1 MDKTITYIVAILAI
15 VSLAVASYGFV
26 SFQGQVTDLE
36 QSNSALESSISGL
49 EGTLTTIEGQ
59 LDTIQDQIGVYQSNI
74 TALEEELGK
83 YKEVTL
89 VDAMGNVV
97 VLTSPPER
105 IVSLAP
111 SNTEILFAIGAG
123 DKVVGVTDFCNY
135 PYNFTEWIEAGNMT
149 SIGNYYGPSTEPIV
163 ALDPDLVLA
172 SSGSLEAAE
181 NLHDL
186 GYNVLVIESRTLDG
200 VLQDILLVGRAT
212 DRHMEAGALV
222 SEVRARIDAVSNQ
235 AASAT
240 STPKVYHEIW
250 YDPMMSAGPGT
261 WVDELITLAGG
272 ENIFND
278 ATTSWPVISSEAVIE
293 KNPDVMV
300 FPDMYMGRQN
310 FYETLETVT
319 NRPGWDLISAVQDD
333 ALYEIKADI
342 LSRSGPRLADAL
354 EILAKMIHPEIF
366 GQP

>member
-1 MDKTITYIVAILAI
+1 
-15 VSLAVASYGFV
+15 
-26 SFQGQVTDLE
+26 
-36 QSNSALESSISGL
+36 
-49 EGTLTTIEGQ
+49 
-59 LDTIQDQIGVYQSNI
+59 
-74 TALEEELGK
+74 
-83 YKEVTL
+83 
-89 VDAMGNVV
+89 
-97 VLTSPPER
+97 
-105 IVSLAP
+105 
-111 SNTEILFAIGAG
+111 
-123 DKVVGVTDFCNY
+123 
-135 PYNFTEWIEAGNMT
+135 
-149 SIGNYYGPSTEPIV
+149 
-163 ALDPDLVLA
+163 
-172 SSGSLEAAE
+172 
-181 NLHDL
+181 
-186 GYNVLVIESRTLDG
+186 
-200 VLQDILLVGRAT
+200 VGRAT

-240 STPKVYHEIW
+240 STPKVYHEVW

-278 ATTSWPVISSEAVIE
+278 ATTSWPVVSSEAIIE

-310 FYETLETVT
+310 FYETLEAVE